1 MTTTERYVE
10 GWRAKGAI
18 TPEQAHILTALV
30 RKERFSVFLELNALL
45 YLGVVVFVAGVGWTV
60 REHFTNLGDPAVIV
74 SLAAVFAA
82 CLFYCF
88 TRGAS
93 YSPAQV
99 PSPSFAF
106 DYVLYLGC
114 LVFAVELGYL
124 QVRFQ
129 LLEAS
134 WDAYLLAS
142 AALYFALAYRID
154 NRFVLSLGLSTLAA
168 WFGVRFSYLGFF
180 IAGSMRQVALAY
192 GVVAALAGVWMYRLD
207 IKRHFLDTY
216 LQVGVNAVLIAL
228 TSGAIASETSG
239 VWLLALLAACGL
251 AIERGIHYKRFSFV
265 VYGVI
270 YGYIG
275 ISAQLVRDTHD
286 DTLLLAY
293 FVVSGLAVVM
303 ALVVMSRRVG
313 REE

>member
-1 MTTTERYVE
+1 QARVLS
-10 GWRAKGAI
+10 AI
-18 TPEQAHILTALV
+18 V
-30 RKERFSVFLELNALL
+30 RKERFSVFLELNAIL

-60 REHFTNLGDPAVIV
+60 REHFANLGDPAIIV
-74 SLAAVFAA
+74 SLAVVFTG
-82 CLFYCF
+82 CLYYCF

-99 PSPSFAF
+99 ASPSFAF

-129 LLEAS
+129 LLQLN

-142 AALYFALAYRID
+142 AALYFALAYRFD

-168 WFGVRFSYLGFF
+168 WFGVRFTYLGFL

-192 GVVAALAGVWMYRLD
+192 GAVAAFAGVWTYQLE

-216 LQVGVNAVLIAL
+216 LQVAANAVFIAL
-228 TSGAIASETSG
+228 TSGAVATETTG
-239 VWLLALLAACGL
+239 VWLLALLAAS
-251 AIERGIHYKRFSFV
+251 AIAVERGIHYRRFSYV

-275 ISAQLVRDTHD
+275 ISAQVGPRTHN
-286 DTLLLAY
+286 DTLLLMY
-293 FVVSGLAVVM
+293 FVASGLAVVVS
-303 ALVVMSRRVG
+303 LVVMSRRVG